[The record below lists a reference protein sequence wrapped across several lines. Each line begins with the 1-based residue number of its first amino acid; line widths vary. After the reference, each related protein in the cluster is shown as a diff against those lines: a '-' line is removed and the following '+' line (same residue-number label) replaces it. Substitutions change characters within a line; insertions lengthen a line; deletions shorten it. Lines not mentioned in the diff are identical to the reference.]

1 MSDFFNKVRQDAFQ
15 GDYLVRLLYLN
26 IGVFVLYSISNAVIT
41 LFTGQL
47 GLIPRLADN
56 LLALPSDPFKLIV
69 RPWTLLTY
77 MFTHFSF
84 RHILFNMIILYF
96 SGKMFMEYLGEK
108 RMLALYIYGGLGGGL
123 LYIILYNLS
132 PILSSG
138 SMVGASAGTIAVVV
152 AGALYLPNMPVRLWG
167 IFEIKYWML
176 AAGIVL
182 LDILS
187 LTGSN
192 AGGHI
197 AHLGGAIVAFFFIR
211 SMRNGHEWNV
221 YLFQIIDAVR
231 NTLYSRSRKRKGFR
245 FGERNY
251 TKYEEVKNSSED
263 NTNTEKMDAI
273 LDKIKEKGYDSLTKE
288 EKAYRFKISKD
299 SCRNGFD
306 SSTPSI

>member
-1 MSDFFNKVRQDAFQ
+1 MSDFFNKVKQDAFQ

-56 LLALPSDPFKLIV
+56 LLALPSDPFILIV

-138 SMVGASAGTIAVVV
+138 SMVGASAGTIAVLV

-176 AAGIVL
+176 ATGLVILDL
-182 LDILS
+182 LNM
-187 LTGSN
+187 TGSN

-221 YLFQIIDAVR
+221 YLFQVIDAVR
-231 NTLYSRSRKRKGFR
+231 NTLYRNSRKRKGFK

-251 TKYEEVKNSSED
+251 TKYEEVKTKKSDASKTD
-263 NTNTEKMDAI
+263 TAKMDEI
-273 LDKIKEKGYDSLTKE
+273 LDKIKDKGYDSLSKE
-288 EKAYRFKISKD
+288 EKAYLFKISKD
-299 SCRNGFD
+299 Q
-306 SSTPSI
+306 